1 MCARHCCTCISQ
13 IHKANDCACVRECV
27 RVCVF
32 ASSEEGTG
40 SKNNMYKNYNLIFN
54 FQIKFSFG
62 RVLGRGGGVKGNTEL
77 NWRIQKTRRD
87 ATGGDSLCAARAVT
101 TTTTERQKLENKQSA
116 AQFIRQ
122 TTRRYT
128 RTGVAAGAAVDAAAD
143 ADAAATVAL
152 TVWHLHWCWCWC
164 ILKIHTIGT
173 GRQANNR

>member
-1 MCARHCCTCISQ
+1 MNILSNIFLVSRFAFKNRIIFFFFAPVSVCARHCCTCISQ

-77 NWRIQKTRRD
+77 N
-87 ATGGDSLCAARAVT
+87 
-101 TTTTERQKLENKQSA
+101 
-116 AQFIRQ
+116 
-122 TTRRYT
+122 
-128 RTGVAAGAAVDAAAD
+128 
-143 ADAAATVAL
+143 
-152 TVWHLHWCWCWC
+152 
-164 ILKIHTIGT
+164 
-173 GRQANNR
+173 